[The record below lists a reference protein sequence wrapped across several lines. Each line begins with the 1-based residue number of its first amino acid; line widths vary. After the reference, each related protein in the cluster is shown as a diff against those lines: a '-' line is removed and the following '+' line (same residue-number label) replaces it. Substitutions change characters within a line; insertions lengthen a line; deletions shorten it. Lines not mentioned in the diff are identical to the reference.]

1 MLGWWAVTPRLW
13 ELASEPEW
21 RYVNALRVGYWIQW
35 MLNLIKGGHTI
46 ILHPLTRQKEAEY
59 QQWIPYPR
67 HFFWGVTRT
76 SGCSRLGGAF
86 IWISMLERTVKN
98 VGIII
103 SENRNT
109 MRYNCASNLN
119 FIFLPLVLQ
128 TAPPPLSEKCMR
140 YPCSIIPDLSKPPC
154 WRGDRKKSVSL
165 LGDSLK
171 TSVLWQ

>member
-1 MLGWWAVTPRLW
+1 MARSLSTPIRSVLLVLGWWAVTPRLW

-119 FIFLPLVLQ
+119 FILGKSCILVHRNCQRWNILIEIFK
-128 TAPPPLSEKCMR
+128 LM
-140 YPCSIIPDLSKPPC
+140 
-154 WRGDRKKSVSL
+154 
-165 LGDSLK
+165 
-171 TSVLWQ
+171 